1 MSRGLKV
8 FLAAALVGAILIGLV
23 FSALLKAKGR
33 DDITV
38 CNDSGARVTFALA
51 LQAANDSMPVF
62 ETTPLDNGACVNTQ
76 VTVNVDMS
84 FRIDVNGAVS
94 EFGYLTTHLF
104 TLRHS
109 ISIQAPDTI
118 DYSFD
123 G

>member
-1 MSRGLKV
+1 MSRGVKI
-8 FLAAALVGAILIGLV
+8 FLVAALAGVVLIGLV

-33 DDITV
+33 NDITV
-38 CNDSGARVTFALA
+38 CNDSGAPVVFSLI
-51 LQAANDSMPVF
+51 LQATNDNMGVF
-62 ETTPLDNGACVNTQ
+62 ETMPLDKGACVNTQ
-76 VTVNVDMS
+76 VTVNMDMS
-84 FRIDVNGAVS
+84 FRMDVDGMPN

-109 ISIQAPDTI
+109 ISIQAPDSI